1 MQTVILLNNIMLKES
16 PETNTG
22 IYYFPPPFMY
32 YSKVRHHEK
41 IKEKLSL
48 EIEQNIEKNSDKI
61 KNSWFCDVISSFHF
75 DDGEFLV
82 SNEDLM
88 TAIWEAY
95 NQCIY
100 LLHQDCWLDDSLI
113 QKFND
118 MHLDDIWYNK
128 YQVGGNQE
136 IHTHDKFPMS
146 GIYFLENTG
155 NANTSWWYG
164 SNNMFP
170 GGHGDYFS
178 FSPEIIGD
186 DKVVSKVGE
195 GYIALFP
202 GPLPHY
208 VPHTMHKKT
217 TISFNFSFAE

>member
-1 MQTVILLNNIMLKES
+1 
-16 PETNTG
+16 
-22 IYYFPPPFMY
+22 
-32 YSKVRHHEK
+32 
-41 IKEKLSL
+41 
-48 EIEQNIEKNSDKI
+48 
-61 KNSWFCDVISSFHF
+61 
-75 DDGEFLV
+75 
-82 SNEDLM
+82 
-88 TAIWEAY
+88 
-95 NQCIY
+95 
-100 LLHQDCWLDDSLI
+100 
-113 QKFND
+113 
-118 MHLDDIWYNK
+118 
-128 YQVGGNQE
+128 
-136 IHTHDKFPMS
+136 MS

-178 FSPEIIGD
+178 FNPKIIGD